1 MLCPCYMFS
10 SQPVTFEHGL
20 VSQSNLTV
28 ELISLV
34 AFFLYIDLQ
43 TESGLIISQLLSCST
58 SVVFLSVGLSYRL
71 QCINI
76 I

>member
-34 AFFLYIDLQ
+34 AFFFVHRFTDRIWPNY
-43 TESGLIISQLLSCST
+43 LSAS
-58 SVVFLSVGLSYRL
+58 FL
-71 QCINI
+71 
-76 I
+76 

>member
-1 MLCPCYMFS
+1 MFS

-34 AFFLYIDLQ
+34 AFFFFLYIDLQ